1 MSLPCKF
8 ERSLLDYEEFE
19 KIRDTHHPYIY
30 DLDADKLRDL
40 QVILRDMRGKE
51 RTMARQKQREVRGK
65 SEERGGS
72 FPGVAKL
79 PQQRKQVFAAAL
91 KRVNKE
97 LKRQRKIET
106 KAENVD
112 AAKRSL
118 RLRREASYQ
127 HWPSS
132 QTADEGMTSLPSR
145 KGQKSLNIKFRAHP
159 ARIGAI
165 SQMGKNFQAKKDAR
179 S

>member
-8 ERSLLDYEEFE
+8 ERSLLDHEEFE
-19 KIRDTHHPYIY
+19 RIRDTHHPYIY
-30 DLDADKLRDL
+30 DLDTDKLRDL
-40 QVILRDMRGKE
+40 QLMLRDMRGKE
-51 RTMARQKQREVRGK
+51 RTLARQKQRQARGK
-65 SEERGGS
+65 AEERGGS
-72 FPGVAKL
+72 FPGTAKL
-79 PQQRKQVFAAAL
+79 PQQRKQVFAAAV

-106 KAENVD
+106 KAVNVE
-112 AAKRSL
+112 AAKRAL
-118 RLRREASYQ
+118 RMRREASYQ

-132 QTADEGMTSLPSR
+132 QTAGEGMASLPNR

-179 S
+179 N